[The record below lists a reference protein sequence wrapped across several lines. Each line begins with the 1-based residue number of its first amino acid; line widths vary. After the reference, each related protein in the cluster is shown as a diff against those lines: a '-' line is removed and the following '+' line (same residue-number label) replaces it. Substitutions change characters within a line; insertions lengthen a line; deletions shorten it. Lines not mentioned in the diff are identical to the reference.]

1 MDLRNFQRARSQTD
15 PLAAL
20 DNLLKSAAQA
30 PLDFSLSTAPWPL
43 LATLQTAFS
52 ARVTTF
58 EGIPMGSR
66 RGTTRLET
74 GKKLDAENPIGV
86 LTLFLESV
94 KTVANAF
101 SKLIC
106 G

>member
-1 MDLRNFQRARSQTD
+1 
-15 PLAAL
+15 
-20 DNLLKSAAQA
+20 
-30 PLDFSLSTAPWPL
+30 
-43 LATLQTAFS
+43 
-52 ARVTTF
+52 
-58 EGIPMGSR
+58 MGSR